1 MSTSDIWVGRNPVS
15 MVGRQ
20 NAGIPGKLIRALS
33 GDRAFV
39 QLIRFALVGG
49 ISNILYFAAF
59 LTLHSDG
66 VLVANAV
73 GAVLST
79 ILANELHRRLTFHA
93 ADRVHWFTAQWEG
106 GGLAL
111 VGLIASSAAISAL
124 GVLLPGAAGVVQA
137 GLVIGVS
144 ALVGGLRFVA
154 LRGWV
159 F

>member
-1 MSTSDIWVGRNPVS
+1 MSDIWVGKNPISV
-15 MVGRQ
+15 MGTQ
-20 NAGIPGKLIRALS
+20 NTGISGKMIRVLS

-59 LTLHSDG
+59 LALHGDG

-93 ADRVHWFTAQWEG
+93 ADRVNWFTAQWEG

-111 VGLIASSAAISAL
+111 VGLLASSAAISAL
-124 GVLLPGAAGVVQA
+124 GVLFPGATGVVQA